1 MTKLIIRRLL
11 LAIPLLLIV
20 SFITFFLQSFIPGD
34 PALSLLGPS
43 ATPEQIAALR
53 AELNL
58 DQPILSQYGIYLAGL
73 LHGDLGQSIF
83 TGQQVVDSILER
95 LPVSLA
101 LIIAT
106 TVVSVLIGTLL
117 GVISATGGPFIARL
131 TDVGSLVGA
140 ALPNFWVGLV
150 LVSTFAVSLTLLPA
164 TGYVPFAIS
173 PEMWLQSLI
182 LPVAA
187 LSLAGI
193 ATVTK
198 VVRDGVANAMSM
210 DYVRTLRAAGVSRS
224 LLIWKHALRSSS
236 VTLVTVLGVIFV
248 GALSG
253 TVLVENVFVL
263 PGLGSLAVSATAR
276 QDLPVIQGVA
286 LAFTLITIVVNLLVD
301 ISYGLLNPKVR
312 VS

>member
-1 MTKLIIRRLL
+1 MTTLIIRRLV

-43 ATPEQIAALR
+43 ATPEQLAALR
-53 AELNL
+53 AELHL
-58 DQPILSQYGIYLAGL
+58 DQPILVQYGIYLSGL
-73 LHGDLGQSIF
+73 LRGDLGQSIF
-83 TGQQVVDSILER
+83 TGQQVVVSIAER
-95 LPVSLA
+95 LPVSLS

-106 TVVSVLIGTLL
+106 TLVSVVVGTLL
-117 GVISATGGPFIARL
+117 GVISATRGPIVARL
-131 TDVGSLVGA
+131 TDIGSLVGA

-150 LVSTFAVSLTLLPA
+150 LVSVFAVSLLWLPA
-164 TGYVPFAIS
+164 TGYVPFEVS
-173 PEMWLQSLI
+173 PELWFQSLI
-182 LPVAA
+182 LPVIA

-193 ATVTK
+193 ATVAK
-198 VVRDGVANAMSM
+198 VIRDGVANALSM
-210 DYVRTLRAAGVSRS
+210 EYVRTLRAAGVARRT
-224 LLIWKHALRSSS
+224 LIWKHALRSSAIA
-236 VTLVTVLGVIFV
+236 LVTVLGVIFV

-286 LAFTLITIVVNLLVD
+286 LTFTVITIVVNLLVD

-312 VS
+312 AS